1 MRGPDCNDNRGGG
14 KMDKQR
20 LEAFTDGVIAVV
32 ITIMVLELTVP
43 SGSSFASLAA
53 VVPVF
58 LAYVL
63 SFVNVGIFW
72 NNHHHMLHATERIN
86 GAVLWANLFLLF
98 WISLVPFVI
107 RWMDEAHFAAAPTAS
122 YGIVLAMASI
132 AYLLLERSIIRCNG
146 PSSRLARAVG
156 SDLKSQVS
164 LAIYV
169 LAIALAYVRPWAAI
183 ALYVVNAVLWFIPDR
198 RIESAA

>member
-1 MRGPDCNDNRGGG
+1 
-14 KMDKQR
+14 MDKQR

-43 SGSSFASLAA
+43 RGSNFASLGS

-58 LAYVL
+58 LTYLL
-63 SFVNVGIFW
+63 SFANVGIFW

-86 GAVLWANLFLLF
+86 GTVLWANLFLLF
-98 WISLVPFVI
+98 WLSLIPFVI

-122 YGIVLAMASI
+122 YGIALAMASI
-132 AYLLLERSIIRCNG
+132 AYILLERAIIACNG
-146 PSSRLARAVG
+146 PHSRLARAVG
-156 SDLKSQVS
+156 SDLKSQMS
-164 LAIYV
+164 LVIYL
-169 LAIALAYVRPWAAI
+169 LAIALAFLRPWIAI
-183 ALYVVNAVLWFIPDR
+183 VLYVVNALLWFIPDR